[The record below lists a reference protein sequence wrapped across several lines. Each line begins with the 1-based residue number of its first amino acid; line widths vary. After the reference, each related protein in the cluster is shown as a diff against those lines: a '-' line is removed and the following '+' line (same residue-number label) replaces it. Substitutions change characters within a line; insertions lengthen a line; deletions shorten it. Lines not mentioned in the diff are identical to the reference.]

1 MARTIADFHN
11 HLGPIYVEIDQD
23 VTRVHAYWKLVTQLF
38 GSQESVAILNNAA
51 GFAIRAIQDCLIDS
65 VILRITKLTDP
76 AQAQR
81 GQFPNLS
88 FEYLIGKLPY
98 DADAALRK
106 RLRKQLNIIRKST
119 DNFRLIRDKRLA
131 HRDTAYAID
140 SDQILPGI
148 TRKSIDDPLQRIRD
162 FMHEIQRYYEFE
174 GTVYQMVELGRDG
187 DHLLFHLLCGKRFIE
202 LHEDVQLGKLTKDDG
217 FQRIQELP
225 KREPNT
231 RDGP

>member
-11 HLGPIYVEIDQD
+11 HLGPVYVEVDQD
-23 VTRVHAYWKLVTQLF
+23 VRCVHAYWKLVTQLF

-51 GFAIRAIQDCLIDS
+51 GFPIRAIQDALIDS

-76 AQAQR
+76 AKAQR

-88 FEYLIGKLPY
+88 LEHLIGKLPG
-98 DADAALRK
+98 DADAALLK

-131 HRDTAYAID
+131 HRNVAFAIG
-140 SDQILPGI
+140 SAQILPRI
-148 TRKSIDDPLQRIRD
+148 ARKSIDDSLQRIRD

-174 GTVYQMVELGRDG
+174 GTVYRLVELGRDG

-202 LHEDVQLGKLTKDDG
+202 LHEGAGLGKWTKDDV

-225 KREPNT
+225 KHEPNAA
-231 RDGP
+231 